1 MPLLF
6 LWRGQVVFI
15 DVNTLTECRSFKTFF
30 KESYAALD
38 CCSAFTKKMLNG
50 IEHNVNSA
58 YGVYIIDIP
67 VAHFNQYLAIS
78 SSR

>member
-1 MPLLF
+1 
-6 LWRGQVVFI
+6 
-15 DVNTLTECRSFKTFF
+15 
-30 KESYAALD
+30 
-38 CCSAFTKKMLNG
+38 MLNG

-78 SSR
+78 SSRWSVTVC